1 MPIYLVLKPAC
12 SAIFVY
18 MSRKGSCETVQVESS
33 QSLSWLLTDA
43 KLTNIYS
50 AG

>member
-1 MPIYLVLKPAC
+1 MYC
-12 SAIFVY
+12 HIFVY
-18 MSRKGSCETVQVESS
+18 MSRKGSGETVQVEPS
-33 QSLSWLLTDA
+33 QSLSWLLADA